1 MIRPDE
7 QIRAGHIP
15 AAYLPRDADPRQVVI
30 NVHTAP
36 ARSLHAGAIGV
47 VLSLTV
53 GAVSVVWVSTV
64 AVLQMASVAVSTA
77 ATLQAAIPT
86 LVGGG
91 VSLTLAVKLP
101 TRKGK

>member
-15 AAYLPRDADPRQVVI
+15 AAYLPHGADPRQVVI

-36 ARSLHAGAIGV
+36 DRSLHAGAIGV

-53 GAVSVVWVSTV
+53 GVGAVVWISTV
-64 AVLQMASVAVSTA
+64 MVLQMVTVAAETA
-77 ATLQAAIPT
+77 TALQAAIPT

-91 VSLTLAVKLP
+91 ITLSVSLS
-101 TRKGK
+101 KGGK